1 MRKNHKRAAVA
12 ATVAAA
18 VMLAAGCGTSAD
30 EGQAGGS
37 GQAAE
42 GSQSADGAEASGE
55 QVTITYY
62 YDASYADS
70 TKKVVEDFEKA
81 NPNIKI
87 QLVDLPAE
95 SNKKLQTVSTIMQ
108 AQDPSL
114 DVFEMDC
121 TWPLTFIS
129 AGWVEPVDDIYT
141 DEEKAAFF
149 QGPIEANT
157 YDGTLYSA
165 PLYMDAG
172 VLLYRKDMLD
182 KYGYEPPK
190 TWDDQAEIS
199 KDIMSK
205 EETITSGYSSGW
217 KQYEA
222 LTCSALEFIWGY
234 GGDVIDEEGNLVINS
249 PETIQGLQRM
259 HDLTYVDKI
268 TDPGIN
274 GYKWSESRAPFYSGN
289 VLFIRDWPTAM
300 AGANDP
306 ETSSIAG
313 NVALAPIPGGTDG
326 DNNYNTLGGWSVGI
340 SAFSEHKEEAKTFV
354 KYLTSVEAQ
363 KTRAIYKG
371 LMPVSPEVYDDA
383 DVLEAQPQ
391 FAQLKEIG
399 EKSKSRPKTPYYS
412 ELSSVLQQG
421 FASILADSQTPEE
434 AIAEMEPQLEE
445 ILSR

>member
-190 TWDDQAEIS
+190 T
-199 KDIMSK
+199 
-205 EETITSGYSSGW
+205 
-217 KQYEA
+217 
-222 LTCSALEFIWGY
+222 
-234 GGDVIDEEGNLVINS
+234 
-249 PETIQGLQRM
+249 
-259 HDLTYVDKI
+259 
-268 TDPGIN
+268 
-274 GYKWSESRAPFYSGN
+274 
-289 VLFIRDWPTAM
+289 
-300 AGANDP
+300 
-306 ETSSIAG
+306 
-313 NVALAPIPGGTDG
+313 
-326 DNNYNTLGGWSVGI
+326 
-340 SAFSEHKEEAKTFV
+340 
-354 KYLTSVEAQ
+354 
-363 KTRAIYKG
+363 
-371 LMPVSPEVYDDA
+371 
-383 DVLEAQPQ
+383 
-391 FAQLKEIG
+391 
-399 EKSKSRPKTPYYS
+399 
-412 ELSSVLQQG
+412 
-421 FASILADSQTPEE
+421 
-434 AIAEMEPQLEE
+434 
-445 ILSR
+445 